1 MKIYKD
7 YLDILI
13 QMGIKKGDILYLASD
28 LLKTIISFKKKNKKF
43 EFDKF
48 VDTFIYHLGNDG
60 TLIIPTYNWDFCRG
74 KKFDI
79 KETKS
84 ECGALS
90 NFVLSRNDFKRTKH
104 PIYSFAVWGK
114 HQNYLCKLNNKSA
127 WGNNSPFNFLYKNKA
142 KNLFVGIDYKKAFTM
157 DHYFEQLA
165 KVKYRYHKK
174 FTSNYI
180 DENKKKQKKV
190 YTMYVRKTNIC
201 DITVLSPKL
210 DQVFKKNKTLSIIK
224 RNNVVFSLIRINKA
238 GKLLIKDLK
247 KQTNQYIYPVKLK
260 NN

>member
-1 MKIYKD
+1 
-7 YLDILI
+7 
-13 QMGIKKGDILYLASD
+13 
-28 LLKTIISFKKKNKKF
+28 
-43 EFDKF
+43 
-48 VDTFIYHLGNDG
+48 
-60 TLIIPTYNWDFCRG
+60 
-74 KKFDI
+74 
-79 KETKS
+79 
-84 ECGALS
+84 
-90 NFVLSRNDFKRTKH
+90 
-104 PIYSFAVWGK
+104 
-114 HQNYLCKLNNKSA
+114 
-127 WGNNSPFNFLYKNKA
+127 
-142 KNLFVGIDYKKAFTM
+142 M

-238 GKLLIKDLK
+238 GKL
-247 KQTNQYIYPVKLK
+247 
-260 NN
+260 